1 LISVYGGIT
10 KHKIVNNMCSSV
22 CSNTDMRY
30 MGFAAEEAEKS
41 IIPYRHGCIAV
52 SSGKIIARGHN
63 HDRTISRDGL
73 ISSRV
78 CSCHA
83 EIDVLRKCLRLNK
96 KNKISL
102 YIVRLGTNN
111 NIMSSGPCVE
121 CYKQMKK
128 FSIKSVIYSEEDGS
142 YCKTRMRNFES
153 SHTSSGSR
161 AMDRN
166 LVKLL
171 GVL

>member
-1 LISVYGGIT
+1 MRSD
-10 KHKIVNNMCSSV
+10 

-30 MGFAAEEAEKS
+30 MDFAANEATKS
-41 IIPYRHGCIAV
+41 SIPYRHGCIAV

-63 HDRTISRDGL
+63 HDRTTSRDGL
-73 ISSRV
+73 ISNRV

-96 KNKISL
+96 ATKISL

-111 NIMSSGPCVE
+111 NILSSGPCVE

-128 FSIKSVIYSEEDGS
+128 FSIKSVIYSEDNGGF
-142 YCKTRMRNFES
+142 CKTRMRNFET

-161 AMDRN
+161 AIDRN
-166 LVKLL
+166 LIKRL
-171 GVL
+171 GVV

>member
-1 LISVYGGIT
+1 
-10 KHKIVNNMCSSV
+10 M
-22 CSNTDMRY
+22 D
-30 MGFAAEEAEKS
+30 FAANEATKS
-41 IIPYRHGCIAV
+41 SIPYRHGCIAV

-63 HDRTISRDGL
+63 HDRTTSRDGL
-73 ISSRV
+73 ISNRV

-96 KNKISL
+96 ATKISL

-111 NIMSSGPCVE
+111 NILSSGPCVE

-128 FSIKSVIYSEEDGS
+128 FSIKSVIYSEDNGGF
-142 YCKTRMRNFES
+142 CKTRMRNFET

-161 AMDRN
+161 AIDRN
-166 LVKLL
+166 LIKRL
-171 GVL
+171 GVV

>member
-1 LISVYGGIT
+1 MRSD
-10 KHKIVNNMCSSV
+10 

-30 MGFAAEEAEKS
+30 MDFAANEATKS
-41 IIPYRHGCIAV
+41 SIPYRHGCIAV

-63 HDRTISRDGL
+63 HDRTTSRDGL
-73 ISSRV
+73 ISNRV

-96 KNKISL
+96 ATKISL

-111 NIMSSGPCVE
+111 NILSSGPCVE

-128 FSIKSVIYSEEDGS
+128 FSIKSVIYSEDNGGF
-142 YCKTRMRNFES
+142 CKTRMRNFET

-161 AMDRN
+161 AIDRN
-166 LVKLL
+166 LIKRL
-171 GVL
+171 GVF

>member
-1 LISVYGGIT
+1 MEYSD
-10 KHKIVNNMCSSV
+10 

-30 MGFAAEEAEKS
+30 IDFAVEEAEKS
-41 IIPYRHGCIAV
+41 IVPYRHGCIAV

-63 HDRTISRDGL
+63 HNRTTSRDGL
-73 ISSRV
+73 ISNRV

-96 KNKISL
+96 PNKISL

-111 NIMSSGPCVE
+111 NIMSSSPCIE
-121 CYKQMKK
+121 CYKQMQK
-128 FSIKSVIYSEEDGS
+128 FAIKSVIYSEDDGRF
-142 YCKTRMRNFES
+142 CKTRMRNFES

-161 AMDRN
+161 AIDN
-166 LVKLL
+166 KLVKLIDIL
-171 GVL
+171 